1 MGAAISYSGT
11 PVNFYFQQ
19 YDAGNTGGV
28 KQVNTSIIYSN
39 QDIVNNLSP
48 RDNKAS
54 NAAVATGAI
63 FTNSSI
69 PVQKIDIALLFN
81 KTGSTIDF
89 TVGGTATY
97 TGSVITTGITFT
109 GQSPTLNDP
118 TYSPTFTV
126 PNPTVDNTSTIK
138 TTCSAVGTYGA
149 PFTVVSSQSPSNTT
163 YYTVQSASFAGGSL
177 VLKLPG
183 NYANGTI
190 SGSFTINPPPG
201 TLVRPTAPTVSGT
214 GTPRW
219 VGVPSPSPNPAYFNL
234 TDIAYGDKSTYST
247 VDGTSGVS
255 LWTVTGLIPFASQV
269 YTTSATLYIQ
279 YGLLTYDYTGFGPT
293 TVTGS
298 LSYSI
303 NSGVT
308 YTTIG
313 SFIQSAAN
321 FNATPFS
328 VNLSGVG
335 NLNTIIV
342 RIISRQ
348 SARVNLYNNAV
359 FPTVY
364 DVFIA
369 YT

>member
-1 MGAAISYSGT
+1 MGAQISYSGT
-11 PVNFYFQQ
+11 PVNFYFQPW
-19 YDAGNTGGV
+19 DTGNTGGV
-28 KQVNTSIIYSN
+28 KQVNTSIIN
-39 QDIVNNLSP
+39 AGQDIANILSP

-54 NAAVATGAI
+54 NGAVATGAI

-69 PVQKIDIALLFN
+69 PGQKIDIAYLFN

-97 TGSVITTGITFT
+97 TGSVTTTGITFT
-109 GQSPTLNDP
+109 GQLPTGNDLLF
-118 TYSPTFTV
+118 SPTFAV
-126 PNPTVDNTSTIK
+126 PNPTVDTTSTTN
-138 TTCSAVGTYGA
+138 TTCSAVGAYGG
-149 PFTVVSSQSPSNTT
+149 PFTVVATQSPPNTT
-163 YYTVQSASFAGGSL
+163 YYTVQSVAFAGGSL
-177 VLKLPG
+177 VLILPG

-201 TLVRPTAPTVSGT
+201 TLVRPSTPSVSGT

-234 TDIAYGDKSTYST
+234 TDITYGDKSTYST
-247 VDGTSGVS
+247 VDGTSTTS
-255 LWTVTGLIPFASQV
+255 LWLVTGLIPFASQA

-279 YGLLTYDYTGFGPT
+279 YGLLTYDYTGFGPS

-298 LSYSI
+298 LSYSVDGG
-303 NSGVT
+303 ST
-308 YTTIG
+308 YTTIA
-313 SFIQSAAN
+313 SFTQSTIN
-321 FNATPFS
+321 FSATPFS
-328 VNLSGVG
+328 VTISGSG
-335 NLNTIIV
+335 NLNQIIV

-348 SARVNLYNNAV
+348 SAQVNFYNNAV